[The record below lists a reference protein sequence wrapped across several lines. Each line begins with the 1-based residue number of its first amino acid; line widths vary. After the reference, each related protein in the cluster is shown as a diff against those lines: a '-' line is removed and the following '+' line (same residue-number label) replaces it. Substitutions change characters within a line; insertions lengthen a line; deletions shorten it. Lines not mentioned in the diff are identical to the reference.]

1 MKVLYVLKYIF
12 TTMNTFQNTIF
23 LQLISFILFSAFE
36 NTATAQDLQE
46 VEIDKEITEVQPMTG
61 IVFWPGNSQVETD
74 AISLEF
80 SYMLYNEIVSEKGV
94 YDWSEVETL
103 LDEMAARN
111 HQAVLRFRFTYPG
124 KKTAVPDYIKALADY
139 NETEGTT
146 EGQTTWFPD
155 WTHQELI
162 DFTIE
167 FYERYAEKYD
177 GDPRLAFVQTGFGLW
192 AEYHIYDGPSIIGE
206 TFPSKDFQASFF
218 KHLDTL
224 FVQTNW
230 SISIDAASSTYS
242 PFSAD
247 PDLLNIN
254 FGLFDDSFMHSTHS
268 GYNTQSWNFF
278 DRERYK
284 TAPAGG
290 EFSYYS
296 DYDQKNVLNEDI
308 GAYGIAF
315 ETFVEDFHMSYINGN
330 DQNRYQSID
339 RIKDA
344 SMYMGYRF
352 KINSFK
358 TASANSIVE
367 IKNVGVA
374 PIYYDAYV
382 TVNGV
387 RATESLK
394 YLSPGENL
402 TCEIASGGSPST
414 LTIESD
420 YILPT
425 QEIEYY
431 GTVNEPY
438 VYVPKDPEETL
449 DIEKASPTAKNLQV
463 MMSDDNIILKAND
476 QELGYVIIYDLQGKI
491 LMNLTLP
498 SSTQV
503 SIPKSNIQASGIL
516 VIRTNLGSE
525 RILIK

>member
-1 MKVLYVLKYIF
+1 MKY
-12 TTMNTFQNTIF
+12 FQNTIF
-23 LQLISFILFSAFE
+23 LQIISFIILSSHVKPAIG
-36 NTATAQDLQE
+36 QDLQE
-46 VEIDKEITEVQPMTG
+46 VVVDKEITGVQPLTG

-80 SYMLYNEIVSEKGV
+80 SYMLYNQIVTEKGI
-94 YDWSEVETL
+94 YDWSAVETL
-103 LDEMAARN
+103 LDEMATRN

-124 KKTAVPDYIKALADY
+124 KTTAVPDYIKALADY

-155 WTHQELI
+155 WTHHELR
-162 DFTIE
+162 DFTID
-167 FYERYAEKYD
+167 FYKKYAEKYD
-177 GDPRLAFVQTGFGLW
+177 GDPRLAYVQTGFGLW

-206 TFPSKDFQASFF
+206 TFPGKEFQSSFF
-218 KHLDTL
+218 KHLDTI

-242 PFSAD
+242 PFSVESE
-247 PDLLNIN
+247 LLDIN
-254 FGLFDDSFMHSTHS
+254 FGLFDDSFMHSSHG

-296 DYDQKNVLNEDI
+296 DYDQQNVLNEDI
-308 GAYGIAF
+308 GAYGTPF
-315 ETFVEDFHMSYINGN
+315 ESFVENFHMSYINGN
-330 DQNRYQSID
+330 DQNRYQTLD
-339 RIKDA
+339 RIKEA

-352 KINSFK
+352 KVNSFK
-358 TASANSIVE
+358 TSSTNSIVE
-367 IKNVGVA
+367 IENVGVA
-374 PIYYDAYV
+374 PFYYDAYV

-387 RATESLK
+387 RANETLK
-394 YLSPGENL
+394 YLSPGEKL
-402 TCEIASGGSPST
+402 TCEIASGGESST

-438 VYVPKDPEETL
+438 VYVPKDPRETL
-449 DIEKASPTAKNLQV
+449 NIEKTSSPAKRLEV
-463 MMSDDNIILKAND
+463 TMSDDSIMLNANG
-476 QELGYVIIYDLQGKI
+476 QELAYVIIYDLQGKV
-491 LMNLTLP
+491 LMDLPLP
-498 SSTQV
+498 STTQV
-503 SIPKSNIQASGIL
+503 SIPKSDIEAAGIL
-516 VIRTNLGSE
+516 VIRTNQGSV
-525 RILIK
+525 RILTQ

>member
-1 MKVLYVLKYIF
+1 MKF
-12 TTMNTFQNTIF
+12 FQNTIF
-23 LQLISFILFSAFE
+23 LQTISFIILFSSVKSVIG
-36 NTATAQDLQE
+36 QDLQE
-46 VEIDKEITEVQPMTG
+46 VVVDKEITGVQPMTG
-61 IVFWPGNSQVETD
+61 IVFWPGNSQIDTD
-74 AISLEF
+74 VISLEF
-80 SYMLYNEIVSEKGV
+80 SYMLYNQIVTEKGI
-94 YDWSEVETL
+94 YDWSAVETL
-103 LDEMAARN
+103 LDEMATRN

-124 KKTAVPDYIKALADY
+124 KTTAVPDYIKALADY

-155 WTHQELI
+155 WTSQELK
-162 DFTIE
+162 DFTID
-167 FYERYAEKYD
+167 FYQKYAEKYD
-177 GDPRLAFVQTGFGLW
+177 GDPRLAYIQTGFGLW

-206 TFPSKDFQASFF
+206 TFPDKDFQSSFF
-218 KHLDTL
+218 KHLDTI
-224 FVQTNW
+224 FTQTNW

-242 PFSAD
+242 PFSVES
-247 PDLLNIN
+247 DLLDIN
-254 FGLFDDSFMHSTHS
+254 FGLFDDSFMHSSHG

-284 TAPAGG
+284 IAPAGG

-296 DYDQKNVLNEDI
+296 DYDQQNVLNEDI

-367 IKNVGVA
+367 IENVGVA

-394 YLSPGENL
+394 YLSPGEKL
-402 TCEIASGGSPST
+402 TCEIASGGASST

-420 YILPT
+420 HILPT
-425 QEIEYY
+425 QTIEYY

-438 VYVPKDPEETL
+438 VYVPKIPEETL
-449 DIEKASPTAKNLQV
+449 DTEKTSMAAKRLEV
-463 MMSDDNIILKAND
+463 TMSNDNVILKTNG
-476 QELGYVIIYDLQGKI
+476 QEFTYVIIYDLQGKVLVDLSI
-491 LMNLTLP
+491 P
-498 SSTQV
+498 SSNQV
-503 SIPKSNIQASGIL
+503 SIPKSDIRAAGIL
-516 VIRTNLGSE
+516 VVRTNQGSV
-525 RILIK
+525 RILI